1 MRLPSEIKVTKENKD
16 LEINY
21 NHNDQ
26 TNMIQN
32 INELK
37 DDSIKSPIH
46 LEDLDSES
54 DDDYDENSKY
64 SKCLWFCKKKLGI

>member
-1 MRLPSEIKVTKENKD
+1 
-16 LEINY
+16 
-21 NHNDQ
+21 
-26 TNMIQN
+26 MIQN

-46 LEDLDSES
+46 LDDLDSES

-64 SKCLWFCKKKLGI
+64 SKCLWLCKKKFGIQKIKDSSFLKSNDEILPLNI